1 MQQFRNQAF
10 TEDTFRSTVNK
21 VDGMFL
27 KHRNEPVCQE
37 RRHAVLQCYAK
48 NKDRTLVCAD
58 EVKAFASCVESVRL
72 VRFKI

>member
-1 MQQFRNQAF
+1 MDR
-10 TEDTFRSTVNK
+10 

-27 KHRNEPVCQE
+27 KSRGQPVCQE

-48 NKDRTLVCAD
+48 NKDRTLACAD

-72 VRFKI
+72 VRKI